1 MGGRGAT
8 SSMGMLGGSGNMQP
22 QPQPQQPQQPQV
34 DNTQV
39 ASAFG
44 TDYNNFMAMSDDE
57 KADEILKAR
66 KMGVPDHLA
75 QNDFQRLIYNTNMN
89 DRPDV
94 VTDSVLDSMG
104 GVEMFR
110 TVNNTYNPRTDIGF
124 NATQIAK
131 QMQGGRI
138 TYTDG
143 SASALGKGLYFAG
156 NTDGYTTKDAYQH
169 SQRVYGN
176 HTGDVKKTA
185 TVRAKLNN
193 NAKVM
198 DYHTA
203 IQKVSQEISS
213 GSKLGRALSKCDSDS
228 RASIYALCKGYNVLR
243 RSNYYNVLNRNAM
256 TMSSSIKQSQGG
268 QGQW

>member
-8 SSMGMLGGSGNMQP
+8 SSMGMLGGSGNTQP
-22 QPQPQQPQQPQV
+22 QTQQPQQPQV

-39 ASAFG
+39 ASAFS

-57 KADEILKAR
+57 KADAILKAIG
-66 KMGVPDHLA
+66 MGVPDHLA

-89 DRPDV
+89 DKPDV
-94 VTDSVLDSMG
+94 VQDSVLDSMG

-110 TVNNTYNPRTDIGF
+110 TVNSTYNKPKDIGF
-124 NATQIAK
+124 TATQIAK

-143 SASALGKGLYFAG
+143 SVSALGKGLYFAG
-156 NTDGYTTKDAYQH
+156 NTNGYTSRDAYQH
-169 SQRVYGN
+169 SQRIYGK
-176 HTGDVKKTA
+176 HTGDVNLTA

-193 NAKVM
+193 NAKIM
-198 DYHTA
+198 DYSTA
-203 IQKVSQEISS
+203 SQKVLQEMAS
-213 GSKLGRALSKCDSDS
+213 GSKLGKALRKCDIDS
-228 RASIYALCKGYNVLR
+228 RESIYALSKGYNVLR
-243 RSNYYNVLNRNAM
+243 STNYYNVLNRNAM

-268 QGQW
+268 RGQW